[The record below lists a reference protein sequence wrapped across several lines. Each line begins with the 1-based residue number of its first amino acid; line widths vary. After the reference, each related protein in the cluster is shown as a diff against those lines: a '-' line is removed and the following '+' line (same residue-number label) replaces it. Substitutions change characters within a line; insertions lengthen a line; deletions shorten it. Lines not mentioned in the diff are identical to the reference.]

1 LNAKGN
7 PGETL
12 TDPSGRIAGVTS
24 PRRILDL
31 ARPELIALAGRELDG
46 AVRAAEGR
54 TMVAEV
60 FAAAPGLVDGVHN
73 AELMAC
79 HGADL
84 IVLNLIDGAWSGSGA
99 WSFPWLPEVSDL
111 RSFAGAVGRPVAV
124 NLEPDPTGD
133 MIPPPRRANPD
144 NARALVDAGAAG
156 IVLTANPG
164 TGASYANLVD
174 ATRSLREALG
184 PEASL
189 WVGKM
194 HHAGRP
200 EAATP
205 QNLLPLAAAG
215 ASGVL
220 VPTPGTVPGVT
231 REIAAESTRALQEA
245 GVLVIGTI
253 GTSQEAAPVAA
264 AVTMALAAKEVGF
277 DAHHVGDGGY
287 FGVGAPELL
296 HQYSLTVRG
305 RRHTWRRMALG
316 ARPA

>member
-1 LNAKGN
+1 M
-7 PGETL
+7 
-12 TDPSGRIAGVTS
+12 AGVS
-24 PRRILDL
+24 GARRILDL
-31 ARPELIALAGRELDG
+31 ARAELSVLAGRELDD

-79 HGADL
+79 HGADV
-84 IVLNLIDGAWSGSGA
+84 IVLNLVDGAWSGSGA
-99 WSFPWLPEVSDL
+99 WSFPYLPDVTDL
-111 RSFAGAVGRPVAV
+111 RSFARAVGRPVAV

-133 MIPPPRRANPD
+133 MIPPPRRANVD
-144 NARALVDAGAAG
+144 NARALIEAGAAG
-156 IVLTANPG
+156 LVLTANPG
-164 TGASYANLVD
+164 TGASYADLVD
-174 ATRSLREALG
+174 VTRRLRESLG

-194 HHAGRP
+194 HHAGLP

-220 VPTPGTVPGVT
+220 VPVPGTVPGVT

-245 GVLVIGTI
+245 GAIVIGTI
-253 GTSQEAAPVAA
+253 GTSQEGAPTAA
-264 AVTMALAAKEVGF
+264 AVTMALAAKEAGF
-277 DAHHVGDGGY
+277 DAHHVGDAGY
-287 FGVGAPELL
+287 YGMGDPELL
-296 HQYSLTVRG
+296 HEYSLTVRG

-316 ARPA
+316 ARPV